1 MVTKKLLYWHA
12 FIPVKKK
19 FMVLSPKK
27 KKVKKKKLVVEML
40 EVKVPS

>member
-27 KKVKKKKLVVEML
+27 KVKKKKLVVEML